1 MSIVFLKFSLNIV
14 KSLVTCAYYSQFRPG
29 EEVHQMMNGRFK
41 KLISPLVTG
50 WVTYLDDL
58 AHKLDVKLL

>member
-1 MSIVFLKFSLNIV
+1 
-14 KSLVTCAYYSQFRPG
+14 
-29 EEVHQMMNGRFK
+29 MMNGRFK